1 MANKKHQIVIVG
13 GGSGGIMVAANAF
26 RKRKDLD
33 IAIIDP
39 AEYHYYQPAWTLVG
53 GGMYDYEKTRRPM
66 EKYIP
71 KNAKWIKDKVTALD
85 TDNNQVQLASG
96 DTVSYD
102 YLVMSPGLEN
112 RPDLVEG
119 LAETMGKNGVCSVYV
134 DPINARETLKNFKS
148 GNGLF
153 TFPDTPL
160 KCPGAP
166 QKVAYLTSDR
176 LNKLGLLNN
185 GAKVIYAFPGGIC
198 FGVEPFKTRLYEI
211 NNERGL
217 VLKHAYSLEKIDG
230 PNKKAYYKQTKEANN
245 DGGPITMNDPNNEIK
260 ETETEDGLKVID
272 FEVCHLAPPQ
282 RAFQWVQ
289 ESKLAHQEG
298 PDKGWMKVDQF
309 SMQNPD
315 YPNVFGVGDT
325 IAVPTAR
332 TGAAI
337 RKQAPVVVDN
347 ILALIDGKP
356 ITDHKYNGYSSC
368 PLVTSHNRMLLAEFG
383 YGGKRMSD
391 PLLSKFV
398 DTSKEKY
405 SMWLLKKYGLPFIYW
420 NKMLKGKM
428 MD

>member
-1 MANKKHQIVIVG
+1 MANTKHQIVIVG
-13 GGSGGIMVAANAF
+13 AGSGGIMVAANAL
-26 RKRKDLD
+26 RKRKNLD

-39 AEYHYYQPAWTLVG
+39 ADFHYYQPAWTLVSADV
-53 GGMYDYEKTRRPM
+53 YDYEKTKRPM

-71 KNAKWIKDKVTALD
+71 KGAKWIKDKVAELD
-85 TDNNQVQLASG
+85 PDNNQVKLASG

-102 YLVMSPGLEN
+102 YLVMSPGLQN

-119 LAETMGKNGVCSVYV
+119 LAETLGKNNVCSVYT
-134 DPINARETLKNFKS
+134 DPLYAKEVLMNFKS

-166 QKVAYLTSDR
+166 QKVAYLVSDR
-176 LNKLGLLNN
+176 LNKKSILNH

-211 NNERGL
+211 NEERGI
-217 VLKHAYSLEKIDG
+217 VLKHAYSLVKIDG
-230 PNKKAYYKQTKEANN
+230 PNKKAYYKQTKTENA

-272 FEVCHLAPPQ
+272 CEVCHLAPPQ
-282 RAFQWVQ
+282 RAFEWVQ
-289 ESKLAHQEG
+289 KSKLAHQDG

-309 SMQNPD
+309 TMQNPD
-315 YPNVFGVGDT
+315 YSNVFGVGDT

-356 ITDHKYNGYSSC
+356 ITSHHYNGYSSC
-368 PLVTSHNRMLLAEFG
+368 PLVTGKGRMLLAEFG

-398 DTSKEKY
+398 DTSREKWT
-405 SMWLLKKYGLPFIYW
+405 MWLLKKYGLPFIYW

>member
-1 MANKKHQIVIVG
+1 MASKKHHIVIVG
-13 GGSGGIMVAANAF
+13 AGSGGIMVAANAF

-53 GGMYDYEKTRRPM
+53 GGLYDYEKTRRPM

-71 KNAKWIKDKVTALD
+71 KHAKWIKDKVTELD
-85 TDNNQVQLASG
+85 PDNNQVKLASG

-134 DPINARETLKNFKS
+134 DPINARETLEKFKS

-176 LNKLGLLNN
+176 LNRLGLLNN

-198 FGVEPFKTRLYEI
+198 FGVEPFKSRLYEI
-211 NNERGL
+211 NKERGL
-217 VLKHAYSLEKIDG
+217 VLKHAYSLVKIDG

-272 FEVCHLAPPQ
+272 FDVCHLAPPQ
-282 RAFQWVQ
+282 RAFKWVQ
-289 ESKLAHQEG
+289 ESKLAHQDG

-325 IAVPTAR
+325 VAVPTAR

-347 ILALIDGKP
+347 ILALIDGKS

-368 PLVTSHNRMLLAEFG
+368 PLVTGHNRMLLAEFG
-383 YGGKRMSD
+383 YGGERMSD